1 VREFI
6 NPELLLETVV
16 AVGTHPMVLLE
27 EFTRPTQSCDAGTP
41 EGTLREM
48 VPFPFNAVWEATV
61 LTVIA
66 VDAKLAAAT
75 ALLRGFTV
83 VSELVRELEAPLT
96 LTKLNPPTAG
106 VTEFEGTVTVP
117 KLFEGA
123 VLAVV
128 ASWIEIE
135 LVDAVLTV

>member
-1 VREFI
+1 
-6 NPELLLETVV
+6 
-16 AVGTHPMVLLE
+16 M
-27 EFTRPTQSCDAGTP
+27 
-41 EGTLREM
+41 
-48 VPFPFNAVWEATV
+48 V

-75 ALLRGFTV
+75 ALVMGLTV

-106 VTEFEGTVTVP
+106 ETELEDTVIVP
-117 KLFEGA
+117 KLAEGA

-128 ASWIEIE
+128 AS
-135 LVDAVLTV
+135 